1 MLYDG
6 NPSFPIKTSLS
17 FPVGCF
23 AVFQI
28 LASATVECAPVSL
41 DISAGEELRWSTVS
55 GTTYQ
60 VQWSANPGD
69 PESWADL
76 GSAVAGDGETRSMV
90 DPGPGGRHYRVK
102 KIAPGTAG
110 ATGVINALANGG
122 FELGAGTAAD
132 NWTATG
138 GIHSRTN
145 ADSHAGTFSHR
156 ASISNVGSTPGSGL
170 LVQRLALQ
178 GGSVA
183 GGKAH
188 TFSFWAK
195 QITAGPSYVQY
206 YQVQWQSAAGAVIGS
221 TGYQSFL
228 GGSSQ
233 WSKVSSAALTSPPEA
248 VDATITFYF
257 ATGSVSGG
265 HGEVLLDDLAL
276 ESAGETSPSSTT
288 ETTEPV
294 AGEPVAI
301 ISWPTT
307 AGVTYQPRSTTDLS
321 SGQWTNLTPV
331 VGDGTTKSVSAPIA
345 GSAIF
350 FRVAY
355 PLPQAEA
362 DVTPLFSASTTREPD
377 TMVET
382 STALVT
388 HLGDRARDR
397 HAREDIVDGVI
408 FRKYDHYLAWYW
420 EQRIAQIEIV
430 DRVAKGGTSITFNYT
445 TQAALNPAEFRAF
458 FRVDS
463 PLSGYHHN
471 VQATLVSTRPSIR
484 YPGETDYNYTTT
496 ISTKMPENRAL
507 RAGDRV
513 EIEISQFLLASTLR
527 HGRENY
533 YGTTFLYVAGQGVI
547 PWYAKIREETLDPTA
562 KQAASFDSFPLP
574 ASSWLGGLTTLP
586 YQYSNEPQHR
596 FKQTAGNITPVSIHP
611 FMLGRRL
618 HHTDFRTGEHTEP
631 GNPGFAEHAGKVGT
645 KFVGQSCV
653 SCHTNNGRALPPA
666 VGMPLLR
673 SVVKV
678 GIDAVGSPHPILGE
692 ELQPL
697 ATAGAPEG
705 GAVLAGYTTI
715 AGTYDDGT
723 PYSLRKPNYTF
734 QGITPT
740 YYSVRIAPALVGLG
754 LLEAVEE
761 STIQALADPDDVNG
775 DGISGRASIVA
786 DPENDGVHRLGRF
799 TYKGAQ
805 SRVIHQIAYALNR
818 DMGVT
823 TSVFP
828 VLDGETAAGLPE
840 ISDAELDQMNR
851 YVSVLGV
858 GARRDLTDAQA
869 VRGEELFHSAS
880 CTSCHAP
887 SLPTGPHHP
896 MAELRSQAIRPFTD
910 LLLHDMGPGLADPMG
925 EDGATGAEWRTAP
938 LWNIGLTAGV
948 SGGEAYLHDGRAR
961 TLEEAIL
968 WHGGEA
974 ESAKEAFRSMPASD
988 RAAIVKFLHSL

>member
-1 MLYDG
+1 ML
-6 NPSFPIKTSLS
+6 
-17 FPVGCF
+17 
-23 AVFQI
+23 FQV

-41 DISAGEELRWSTVS
+41 AISAGEELRWSTVS
-55 GTTYQ
+55 GNTYQ

-69 PESWADL
+69 PDSWADL
-76 GSAVAGDGETRSMV
+76 GSTVAGDGETRSMV
-90 DPGPGGRHYRVK
+90 DPTPGGRHYRVK

-110 ATGVINALANGG
+110 TTGVINALANGG
-122 FELGAGTAAD
+122 FESGTGTTAD
-132 NWTATG
+132 NWMATG
-138 GIHSRTN
+138 SIHSRTN
-145 ADSHAGTFSHR
+145 AESHAGSFSHR
-156 ASISNVGSTPGSGL
+156 VSISNVGSTPGSGL
-170 LVQRLALQ
+170 LVQRIATH

-183 GGKAH
+183 GGKAL

-195 QITAGPSYVQY
+195 QITSGPSYVQY
-206 YQVQWQSAAGAVIGS
+206 YQVQWHSAAGAVIGS

-228 GGSSQ
+228 GGSGQ
-233 WSKVSSAALTSPPEA
+233 WSKVSSSALTSPSEA

-276 ESAGETSPSSTT
+276 ESAGGTSPSSPT
-288 ETTEPV
+288 ETTEPLE
-294 AGEPVAI
+294 GESVAI

-307 AGVTYQPRSTTDLS
+307 AGVTYQPRSTTDLA
-321 SGQWTNLTPV
+321 SGQWTNLSPV

-350 FRVAY
+350 FRVEY

-362 DVTPLFSASTTREPD
+362 DVTPLFNASTILEPD
-377 TMVET
+377 SMVET
-382 STALVT
+382 STALIT

-397 HAREDIVDGVI
+397 HAREDIVGGVI
-408 FRKYDHYLAWYW
+408 FRKYDHYLSWYW

-430 DRVAKGGTSITFNYT
+430 DRVAKGGTNITFNYT

-471 VQATLVSTRPSIR
+471 AQATLVSTRPSIR

-507 RAGDRV
+507 RAGDCV

-533 YGTTFLYVAGQGVI
+533 YGTTFLYVVGQGVI
-547 PWYAKIREETLDPTA
+547 PWYAKIREETLDPAA

-574 ASSWLGGLTTLP
+574 ASAWLGGLTTLP
-586 YQYSNEPQHR
+586 YQYSNEPLHR

-618 HHTDFRTGEHTEP
+618 HHTDFLTGEHTEP
-631 GNPGFAEHAGKVGT
+631 GNPGFTEHAGKVGT

-705 GAVLAGYTTI
+705 GVLLVGYTTI
-715 AGTYDDGT
+715 AGTYGDGT

-740 YYSVRIAPALVGLG
+740 HYSVRIAPALVGLG

-775 DGISGRASIVA
+775 DGISGRASIVS
-786 DPENDGVHRLGRF
+786 DPENEGARRLGRF

-828 VLDGETAAGLPE
+828 VLDGETTAGLPE
-840 ISDAELDQMNR
+840 ISDAELEQMNR

-869 VRGEELFHSAS
+869 VRGEELFQSAS

-887 SLPTGPHHP
+887 SLPTGPYHP
-896 MAELRSQAIRPFTD
+896 MAELRSQTIRPFTD
-910 LLLHDMGPGLADPMG
+910 LLLHDMGPGLADTMG

-961 TLEEAIL
+961 TIEEAIL

-988 RAAIVKFLHSL
+988 RAAIVKFLQSL